1 MILKALML
9 SDESRRARL
18 ILAEWKGS
26 AMPSEAP
33 APLTHECPG
42 VSNACPAKRRDT
54 TVSWAPVSTLE
65 APGISWTLLHE
76 MDYQKYISVRHDYIL
91 LPEHALT
98 NTTRLRWWQPF
109 TISNGIVVS
118 GPDRAQ
124 WALDN
129 ILIGGAEIN
138 PSQLVD
144 TFDDEGTSHEE
155 NWSFYPNAVRTAGF
169 CGNPSFHLYWPNKKK
184 DKTHNILSS
193 RELIIQPGYMMQF
206 KIVVGCEATSC
217 GDLHSVMLEY
227 TKDART
233 DSWQLV
239 QTHCLPSSSNSI
251 GCSPFQFHE
260 ATIYNSVNSSMWRR
274 ITIQLPDHVSSSATQ
289 FRWIQKGEELE
300 KQSWAIDHV
309 YIGEACPKLC
319 SGHGYCTTGAIC
331 ICDEGYQGDDCS
343 VFSHDLPSYIKD
355 NFESE
360 RVTEIN
366 WETIQGGVIGNGCG
380 QLAPYAHGDSLYF
393 NGCQIRQAVT
403 KPLDLTRASFLA
415 KNKIVTFPMS
425 VFFNFWSA
433 NCENVLNSLEGI
445 SESNQETPARKL
457 DAALERL
464 VMCVNRVD
472 EADTEAEDDS
482 SGFSVE
488 TVELFFLGS
497 CSMRSIMEHSQEH
510 EASLEQTQR
519 YCVQRP
525 IYNEELLQG
534 QLHRRERTP
543 QTLRQK
549 IAHSCRCSSK
559 KAKSHLYSCI
569 PILKWLP
576 RYPVKEYLLGD
587 IISGIST
594 GVMQLP
600 QGLAYALLA
609 AVPPVFGLYSSF
621 YPVFLYT
628 FFGTSKHIS
637 IGTFAVISMMVGG
650 VAVRQVPDEM
660 IPVGYNSTNVTDSLE
675 YFDARDTKRVQVA
688 VTLAFLSGIIQ
699 LCLGLLRFGFVAI
712 YLTEPLVR
720 GFTTA
725 AAVHVFTSQLKYLLG
740 IKTSRYSGP
749 LSVVYSIA
757 AVLSK
762 ITTTNIAALI
772 VGLTCIVLLLIGKE
786 INLRFKK
793 KLPVP
798 IPMEII
804 VVIIGTG
811 VSAGMNLSESYRVD
825 VVGNIPQ
832 GLRAP
837 AVPDIQ
843 LIPAIFVDAIAIA
856 IVGFSMAVSMAKIFA
871 LKHGYTID
879 GNQELI
885 ALGICNSVG
894 SFFQSFSITCSMS
907 RSLVQ
912 ESTGGKTQIAGAL
925 SSIMVLLV
933 IVAIGYL
940 FEPLPQVKEYPG
952 IKIFQANASLY
963 FANSESYTSALKKKT
978 GVDPCAVL
986 AARRKAQKRHARE
999 IKKANTLRKKAVLKL
1014 VNSSVNIYLCFIS

>member
-1 MILKALML
+1 M
-9 SDESRRARL
+9 R
-18 ILAEWKGS
+18 S
-26 AMPSEAP
+26 AM
-33 APLTHECPG
+33 
-42 VSNACPAKRRDT
+42 
-54 TVSWAPVSTLE
+54 
-65 APGISWTLLHE
+65 
-76 MDYQKYISVRHDYIL
+76 
-91 LPEHALT
+91 EHA
-98 NTTRLRWWQPF
+98 R
-109 TISNGIVVS
+109 
-118 GPDRAQ
+118 
-124 WALDN
+124 
-129 ILIGGAEIN
+129 
-138 PSQLVD
+138 
-144 TFDDEGTSHEE
+144 E
-155 NWSFYPNAVRTAGF
+155 N
-169 CGNPSFHLYWPNKKK
+169 
-184 DKTHNILSS
+184 
-193 RELIIQPGYMMQF
+193 
-206 KIVVGCEATSC
+206 
-217 GDLHSVMLEY
+217 
-227 TKDART
+227 
-233 DSWQLV
+233 
-239 QTHCLPSSSNSI
+239 
-251 GCSPFQFHE
+251 
-260 ATIYNSVNSSMWRR
+260 
-274 ITIQLPDHVSSSATQ
+274 
-289 FRWIQKGEELE
+289 
-300 KQSWAIDHV
+300 
-309 YIGEACPKLC
+309 
-319 SGHGYCTTGAIC
+319 
-331 ICDEGYQGDDCS
+331 
-343 VFSHDLPSYIKD
+343 
-355 NFESE
+355 
-360 RVTEIN
+360 
-366 WETIQGGVIGNGCG
+366 ETC
-380 QLAPYAHGDSLYF
+380 
-393 NGCQIRQAVT
+393 
-403 KPLDLTRASFLA
+403 
-415 KNKIVTFPMS
+415 
-425 VFFNFWSA
+425 
-433 NCENVLNSLEGI
+433 
-445 SESNQETPARKL
+445 
-457 DAALERL
+457 
-464 VMCVNRVD
+464 
-472 EADTEAEDDS
+472 
-482 SGFSVE
+482 
-488 TVELFFLGS
+488 
-497 CSMRSIMEHSQEH
+497 
-510 EASLEQTQR
+510 LEQTQR
-519 YCVQRP
+519 YCVERP
-525 IYNEELLQG
+525 VYNQELLQG

-559 KAKSHLYSCI
+559 KAKSHLYSFL

-650 VAVRQVPDEM
+650 VVVRQVPDEM
-660 IPVGYNSTNVTDSLE
+660 ISVGYNSTNVTDSLE
-675 YFDARDTKRVQVA
+675 YTKRVQVA

-740 IKTSRYSGP
+740 IKTNRYSGP

-786 INLRFKK
+786 INLRCKK

-811 VSAGMNLSESYRVD
+811 VSAGMDLNESYRVD

-894 SFFQSFSITCSMS
+894 SFFQSFSVTCSMS

-940 FEPLPQVKEYPG
+940 FEPLPQTVLAAIVMVNLKGMFKQFGDIAHFWRTSKIELAIWVVAFVASLFLGLDYGLLTAVAFAMITVIYRTQSPQYRILGHIPDTDIYCNVEEYEEVKEYPG

-963 FANSESYTSALKKKT
+963 FANSEAYANTLKKKT
-978 GVDPCAVL
+978 GVDPCAIL

-999 IKKANTLRKKAVLKL
+999 IKAADELRKKAVLKL
-1014 VNSSVNIYLCFIS
+1014 VSSSTNDVEASVKHEIANDELPVNGKFAPADASVQDMSPDEHEHFVEPKTNIHSLILDFTPVNFVDSVGAKTLKSIIKEYKEVGVCVCIASCSGPVMNELTRLNFFDNTVTRELLFHSIHDAVLACQVRDRSASWTDFHL

>member
-1 MILKALML
+1 M
-9 SDESRRARL
+9 
-18 ILAEWKGS
+18 
-26 AMPSEAP
+26 
-33 APLTHECPG
+33 G
-42 VSNACPAKRRDT
+42 V
-54 TVSWAPVSTLE
+54 TV
-65 APGISWTLLHE
+65 
-76 MDYQKYISVRHDYIL
+76 
-91 LPEHALT
+91 
-98 NTTRLRWWQPF
+98 
-109 TISNGIVVS
+109 
-118 GPDRAQ
+118 
-124 WALDN
+124 
-129 ILIGGAEIN
+129 
-138 PSQLVD
+138 
-144 TFDDEGTSHEE
+144 
-155 NWSFYPNAVRTAGF
+155 
-169 CGNPSFHLYWPNKKK
+169 
-184 DKTHNILSS
+184 
-193 RELIIQPGYMMQF
+193 
-206 KIVVGCEATSC
+206 
-217 GDLHSVMLEY
+217 
-227 TKDART
+227 
-233 DSWQLV
+233 
-239 QTHCLPSSSNSI
+239 
-251 GCSPFQFHE
+251 
-260 ATIYNSVNSSMWRR
+260 
-274 ITIQLPDHVSSSATQ
+274 
-289 FRWIQKGEELE
+289 
-300 KQSWAIDHV
+300 
-309 YIGEACPKLC
+309 
-319 SGHGYCTTGAIC
+319 
-331 ICDEGYQGDDCS
+331 
-343 VFSHDLPSYIKD
+343 
-355 NFESE
+355 
-360 RVTEIN
+360 
-366 WETIQGGVIGNGCG
+366 
-380 QLAPYAHGDSLYF
+380 
-393 NGCQIRQAVT
+393 
-403 KPLDLTRASFLA
+403 
-415 KNKIVTFPMS
+415 
-425 VFFNFWSA
+425 
-433 NCENVLNSLEGI
+433 
-445 SESNQETPARKL
+445 
-457 DAALERL
+457 
-464 VMCVNRVD
+464 
-472 EADTEAEDDS
+472 
-482 SGFSVE
+482 GFSVKI
-488 TVELFFLGS
+488 VELFFLGS
-497 CSMRSIMEHSQEH
+497 CSMRSTMEHAEGH
-510 EASLEQTQR
+510 EACLEQTQR
-519 YCVQRP
+519 YCVERP
-525 IYNEELLQG
+525 IYNQELLQG

-549 IAHSCRCSSK
+549 IAHSCRCSPK
-559 KAKSHLYSCI
+559 KAKSHLYSFL

-660 IPVGYNSTNVTDSLE
+660 FSVGYNSTNVTDFLE
-675 YFDARDTKRVQVA
+675 YYYARDAKRVQVA

-740 IKTSRYSGP
+740 IKTNRYSGP

-793 KLPVP
+793 QLPVP

-832 GLRAP
+832 GLRPP
-837 AVPDIQ
+837 AVPEIQ

-925 SSIMVLLV
+925 SSVMVLLV

-999 IKKANTLRKKAVLKL
+999 VKAANELRKKAVLKL
-1014 VNSSVNIYLCFIS
+1014 VNTSTNDVEASVKHEIANDELPVNGKFASADTSVQDTSPDEHERFVEPKTDIHSLILDFTPVNFVDSVGAKTLKSIIKEYKEVGVCVCIASCSGPVMNELTRLNFFDTTVTRELLFHSIHDAVLACRMKDVSASQTDFNL

>member
-1 MILKALML
+1 M
-9 SDESRRARL
+9 
-18 ILAEWKGS
+18 
-26 AMPSEAP
+26 
-33 APLTHECPG
+33 
-42 VSNACPAKRRDT
+42 
-54 TVSWAPVSTLE
+54 
-65 APGISWTLLHE
+65 
-76 MDYQKYISVRHDYIL
+76 
-91 LPEHALT
+91 EHA
-98 NTTRLRWWQPF
+98 Q
-109 TISNGIVVS
+109 
-118 GPDRAQ
+118 
-124 WALDN
+124 
-129 ILIGGAEIN
+129 
-138 PSQLVD
+138 
-144 TFDDEGTSHEE
+144 E
-155 NWSFYPNAVRTAGF
+155 N
-169 CGNPSFHLYWPNKKK
+169 
-184 DKTHNILSS
+184 
-193 RELIIQPGYMMQF
+193 
-206 KIVVGCEATSC
+206 
-217 GDLHSVMLEY
+217 
-227 TKDART
+227 
-233 DSWQLV
+233 
-239 QTHCLPSSSNSI
+239 
-251 GCSPFQFHE
+251 
-260 ATIYNSVNSSMWRR
+260 
-274 ITIQLPDHVSSSATQ
+274 
-289 FRWIQKGEELE
+289 
-300 KQSWAIDHV
+300 
-309 YIGEACPKLC
+309 
-319 SGHGYCTTGAIC
+319 
-331 ICDEGYQGDDCS
+331 
-343 VFSHDLPSYIKD
+343 
-355 NFESE
+355 
-360 RVTEIN
+360 
-366 WETIQGGVIGNGCG
+366 ETC
-380 QLAPYAHGDSLYF
+380 
-393 NGCQIRQAVT
+393 
-403 KPLDLTRASFLA
+403 
-415 KNKIVTFPMS
+415 
-425 VFFNFWSA
+425 
-433 NCENVLNSLEGI
+433 
-445 SESNQETPARKL
+445 
-457 DAALERL
+457 
-464 VMCVNRVD
+464 
-472 EADTEAEDDS
+472 
-482 SGFSVE
+482 
-488 TVELFFLGS
+488 
-497 CSMRSIMEHSQEH
+497 
-510 EASLEQTQR
+510 LEQTQR
-519 YCVQRP
+519 YCVERP
-525 IYNEELLQG
+525 IYNQELLQG

-559 KAKSHLYSCI
+559 KAKSHLYSFL

-650 VAVRQVPDEM
+650 VVVRQVPDEM
-660 IPVGYNSTNVTDSLE
+660 ISVGSNSTNVTDSLE
-675 YFDARDTKRVQVA
+675 YTKRVQVA

-740 IKTSRYSGP
+740 IKTNRYSGP

-786 INLRFKK
+786 INLRCKK

-811 VSAGMNLSESYRVD
+811 VSAGMDLNESYRVD

-894 SFFQSFSITCSMS
+894 SFFQSFSVTCSMS

-940 FEPLPQVKEYPG
+940 FEPLPQTVLAAIVMVNLKGMFKQFGDIAHFWRTSKIELAIWVVAFVASLFLGLDYGLLTAVAFAMITVIYRTQSPQYRILGHIPDTDIYCNVEEYEEVKEYPG

-963 FANSESYTSALKKKT
+963 FANSESYASTLKKKT
-978 GVDPCAVL
+978 GVDPCAIL

-999 IKKANTLRKKAVLKL
+999 IKAADELRKKAVLKL
-1014 VNSSVNIYLCFIS
+1014 TNDVEASVKHEIANDELPVNGKFAPADAGVQDMSPDEHEHFVEPKTNIHSLILDFTPVNFVDSVGAKTLKSIIKEYKEVGVCVCIASCSGPVMNELTRLNFFDNTVTRELLFHSIHDAVLACQVRDRSASWTDFHL

>member
-1 MILKALML
+1 M
-9 SDESRRARL
+9 
-18 ILAEWKGS
+18 
-26 AMPSEAP
+26 
-33 APLTHECPG
+33 
-42 VSNACPAKRRDT
+42 
-54 TVSWAPVSTLE
+54 
-65 APGISWTLLHE
+65 
-76 MDYQKYISVRHDYIL
+76 
-91 LPEHALT
+91 EHAQE
-98 NTTRLRWWQPF
+98 R
-109 TISNGIVVS
+109 
-118 GPDRAQ
+118 
-124 WALDN
+124 
-129 ILIGGAEIN
+129 
-138 PSQLVD
+138 
-144 TFDDEGTSHEE
+144 
-155 NWSFYPNAVRTAGF
+155 
-169 CGNPSFHLYWPNKKK
+169 
-184 DKTHNILSS
+184 
-193 RELIIQPGYMMQF
+193 
-206 KIVVGCEATSC
+206 
-217 GDLHSVMLEY
+217 
-227 TKDART
+227 
-233 DSWQLV
+233 
-239 QTHCLPSSSNSI
+239 
-251 GCSPFQFHE
+251 
-260 ATIYNSVNSSMWRR
+260 
-274 ITIQLPDHVSSSATQ
+274 
-289 FRWIQKGEELE
+289 
-300 KQSWAIDHV
+300 
-309 YIGEACPKLC
+309 EAC
-319 SGHGYCTTGAIC
+319 
-331 ICDEGYQGDDCS
+331 
-343 VFSHDLPSYIKD
+343 
-355 NFESE
+355 
-360 RVTEIN
+360 
-366 WETIQGGVIGNGCG
+366 
-380 QLAPYAHGDSLYF
+380 
-393 NGCQIRQAVT
+393 
-403 KPLDLTRASFLA
+403 
-415 KNKIVTFPMS
+415 
-425 VFFNFWSA
+425 
-433 NCENVLNSLEGI
+433 
-445 SESNQETPARKL
+445 
-457 DAALERL
+457 
-464 VMCVNRVD
+464 
-472 EADTEAEDDS
+472 
-482 SGFSVE
+482 
-488 TVELFFLGS
+488 
-497 CSMRSIMEHSQEH
+497 
-510 EASLEQTQR
+510 LEQTQR
-519 YCVQRP
+519 YCVERP
-525 IYNEELLQG
+525 IYNQELLQG

-559 KAKSHLYSCI
+559 KAKSHLYSFL

-660 IPVGYNSTNVTDSLE
+660 IAVGYNSTNVTDYLE
-675 YFDARDTKRVQVA
+675 YYHARDAKRVQVA

-740 IKTSRYSGP
+740 IKTNRYSGP

-837 AVPDIQ
+837 AVPEIQ

-894 SFFQSFSITCSMS
+894 SFFQSFSVTCSMS

-925 SSIMVLLV
+925 SSVMVLLV

-940 FEPLPQVKEYPG
+940 FEPLPQTVLAAIVMVNLKGMFKQFGDVVHFWRTSKIELAIWLVAFVASLFLGLDYGLLTAVAFAMITVIYRTQSPQYRILGQIPDTDIYCDVKEYEEVKEYPG

-978 GVDPCAVL
+978 GVDPCAIL
-986 AARRKAQKRHARE
+986 AARRKAQKRHARD
-999 IKKANTLRKKAVLKL
+999 IKATNKLRKKAVLKL
-1014 VNSSVNIYLCFIS
+1014 VNSSTNDVEAGVKHEIADDELPVNGKFASADASVQDMSPDEREHFMEPKTNIHSLILDFTPVNFVDSVGAKTLKSIIKEYKEVGVRVCIASCSGPVMNELTRLKFFEDTVTRESLFHSIHDAVLACQVKDRSASQTDFDL